1 MLERAYRQRLE
12 ADLAR
17 WQTDGVIT
25 ASTGAAIRN
34 TLPPVAAGPHVA
46 VAIGILGG
54 LLIAAAF
61 LAFVASNWVAIARP
75 LRFAVLIAAIAGAYG
90 IGAAFARAGRP
101 VLADLGATVG
111 SIIFGAAI
119 ALIGQMY
126 HLGDDFAG
134 GLLLWAVGALAGAAL
149 TGSRGALAV
158 ALAAGCIW
166 SRANVPDSAGI
177 PDVQFVP
184 FWLLGAGLAVLWNSR
199 AAAHLVAVAAL
210 PWWIMA
216 AVAFDRYSFGPP
228 LILADGAALLLGA
241 GLALTAAPGYA
252 PWERLRGFGGVLQT
266 YGAFMLA
273 IIAAVTVVVGSEN
286 RLFSG
291 VNPPLWA
298 MASGL
303 VGTILAFVAAAI
315 GRRPGPAFA
324 SFAAALALAAV
335 FLPLQAMA
343 NGPWLGYA
351 LQLGAM
357 VGLVI
362 SGLFDGDR
370 PRTVAGWLGLGAV
383 IAAITWAV
391 PGSLLRR
398 SVFLAAAGAV
408 AVAIAVLLGRLR
420 PRTRASAP

>member
-1 MLERAYRQRLE
+1 MNGPIGNASKRI
-12 ADLAR
+12 LAR

-158 ALAAGCIW
+158 ALAAGCIRSW
-166 SRANVPDSAGI
+166 ANVPDSAGI
-177 PDVQFVP
+177 P
-184 FWLLGAGLAVLWNSR
+184 AR
-199 AAAHLVAVAAL
+199 AICA
-210 PWWIMA
+210 
-216 AVAFDRYSFGPP
+216 
-228 LILADGAALLLGA
+228 ILAARCRFGRALEFACRRASCGRCGVTLVDH
-241 GLALTAAPGYA
+241 
-252 PWERLRGFGGVLQT
+252 GG
-266 YGAFMLA
+266 
-273 IIAAVTVVVGSEN
+273 
-286 RLFSG
+286 
-291 VNPPLWA
+291 
-298 MASGL
+298 
-303 VGTILAFVAAAI
+303 
-315 GRRPGPAFA
+315 GRIR
-324 SFAAALALAAV
+324 S
-335 FLPLQAMA
+335 
-343 NGPWLGYA
+343 
-351 LQLGAM
+351 LQL
-357 VGLVI
+357 
-362 SGLFDGDR
+362 SDR
-370 PRTVAGWLGLGAV
+370 R
-383 IAAITWAV
+383 
-391 PGSLLRR
+391 
-398 SVFLAAAGAV
+398 
-408 AVAIAVLLGRLR
+408 
-420 PRTRASAP
+420 